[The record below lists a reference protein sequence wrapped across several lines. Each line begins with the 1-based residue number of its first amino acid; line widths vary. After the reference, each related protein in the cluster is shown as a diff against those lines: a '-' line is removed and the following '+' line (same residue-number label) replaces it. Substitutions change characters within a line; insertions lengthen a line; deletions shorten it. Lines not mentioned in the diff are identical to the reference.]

1 MEGFCCC
8 FTRGQI
14 LSFYIPLLLVRSL
27 FAKVFI
33 RLSLWMLVP
42 IVLTNREL
50 IGVEMKEEGC
60 LCRGDQYNSRS
71 EELRQAPSAP
81 VSQLLFCGSAAQR
94 CAHTRASVY
103 IWDSHY

>member
-1 MEGFCCC
+1 MPLARLLPPHPFPSEKVSGYMFPFFSVCSLFSLTMWRVFVVV

-14 LSFYIPLLLVRSL
+14 LSFYRPLLLVRSL

-50 IGVEMKEEGC
+50 IGVEMKE
-60 LCRGDQYNSRS
+60 
-71 EELRQAPSAP
+71 
-81 VSQLLFCGSAAQR
+81 
-94 CAHTRASVY
+94 
-103 IWDSHY
+103 